1 MRDLAD
7 VQDEWRLLRQHYP
20 ALARLELWPPVPEAT
35 ESETVYRLVAGSFT
49 TAAEAQ
55 AVCDELR
62 SQDQQCRVVPSPE
75 AREDRGSVKASAKHA
90 AGSDFAIQIAL
101 VRDPAEAL
109 QEWQRLQSRYP
120 SLADFEPRP
129 PRQAEVAGRGTFHGV
144 VGGSFATRAEAR
156 AACERLQGEGGEC
169 LVVAP

>member
-1 MRDLAD
+1 MRHLAD

-20 ALARLELWPPVPEAT
+20 VLADLELWPPVPEAT

-49 TAAEAQ
+49 IAAEAQ

-75 AREDRGSVKASAKHA
+75 GRADRSSVKASAEHA
-90 AGSDFAIQIAL
+90 AGRDFAIQIAL

-109 QEWQRLQSRYP
+109 QEWQRLQSRHA
-120 SLADFEPRP
+120 SLADLEPRP
-129 PRQAEVAGRGTFHGV
+129 PRPAGVAGRGTFHGV
-144 VGGSFATRAEAR
+144 VGGSFATRTEAL
-156 AACERLQGEGGEC
+156 AACERLREEGGEC